1 MLHKSVCRNLFF
13 QYTPSSVSRVFI
25 ILVLCSLCL
34 ASCQEKRL
42 NRFERE
48 AREFTMR
55 NCPKQIDPVTTLD
68 SLVFHNDGSLT
79 YSYYYNVVLTEE
91 QLQNFK
97 SQITDIEERTLRAL
111 RANIDLRPI
120 KDAGLIIEYIYL
132 DAADG
137 HQIAKLRY
145 TKDQYQ

>member
-1 MLHKSVCRNLFF
+1 MSHESICCNLIPLH
-13 QYTPSSVSRVFI
+13 TPSTMARVCFF
-25 ILVLCSLCL
+25 LMLCSLL
-34 ASCQEKRL
+34 FSSCQEKRFD
-42 NRFERE
+42 RFERE
-48 AREFTMR
+48 AREFTIR
-55 NCPKQIDPVTTLD
+55 NCPKQIDSITTLD

-79 YSYYYNVVLTEE
+79 YSYYYNVVLTDE

-137 HQIAKLRY
+137 HQIAKLQY